1 MVHLSTHVMSVVTG
15 PFLRRQRAQEQMPS
29 AAPKPGSTAT
39 RLLLLVAVP
48 DAPPSAG
55 REPSNADAVVLRA
68 EAKVLRPSGL
78 PMSLPMS
85 LRVEAPSLLLLARGM
100 LVLRPDSDQTSTGI
114 SHPWLGTLGGPLGE
128 QNVANMN
135 LVL

>member
-1 MVHLSTHVMSVVTG
+1 MMHLSTHVMSVVTG

-29 AAPKPGSTAT
+29 AAPKPGSTAA

-48 DAPPSAG
+48 EPPSAG
-55 REPSNADAVVLRA
+55 REPSNADGVVFRA

-78 PMSLPMS
+78 PISLPMS

-100 LVLRPDSDQTSTGI
+100 LVLRPNSDQTSPGI
-114 SHPWLGTLGGPLGE
+114 SHACLGTLGGPLGSR
-128 QNVANMN
+128 MSPT
-135 LVL
+135 

>member
-29 AAPKPGSTAT
+29 AAPKPGSTAA
-39 RLLLLVAVP
+39 RLLLLVAE
-48 DAPPSAG
+48 APPSAG

-78 PMSLPMS
+78 PISLPMS

-100 LVLRPDSDQTSTGI
+100 LVLCPNSDQT
-114 SHPWLGTLGGPLGE
+114 
-128 QNVANMN
+128 
-135 LVL
+135 